1 MKIILVRVGF
11 IVYFLF
17 TFIHITKKEVTERDS
32 LDIFLVILVAALIL
46 ESAFEL
52 SKTLR
57 NKS

>member
-52 SKTLR
+52 SKIVK